1 MYNKNQEYWL
11 TCPRCGNKLQL
22 MLHSTKVENLPLHC
36 RKCKLD
42 IIVNIGDEILV
53 KVIEIDSQNRI
64 NLTHKGVTMEDLEK
78 FNSTLD

>member
-42 IIVNIGDEILV
+42 IIVNIGDEILRAEQPAGTPLREQ
-53 KVIEIDSQNRI
+53 KPE
-64 NLTHKGVTMEDLEK
+64 L
-78 FNSTLD
+78 NSLRQS

>member
-1 MYNKNQEYWL
+1 M
-11 TCPRCGNKLQL
+11 
-22 MLHSTKVENLPLHC
+22 
-36 RKCKLD
+36 
-42 IIVNIGDEILV
+42 NIGDEILV